1 MKLQITLTAKLC
13 HHVLFATQHTGLH
26 NQIVHN
32 GISSLGN
39 KCVVPENI
47 HTPPTED
54 SLICTPPPP
63 LIFRSKGVLEVRPY
77 PQEFPEFLN
86 GDFFMSKWFWYFKKT
101 ECEY

>member
-1 MKLQITLTAKLC
+1 MKLQMTWTAKLR

-54 SLICTPPPP
+54 SLICTPPPQP
-63 LIFRSKGVLEVRPY
+63 PGFSVPRGS
-77 PQEFPEFLN
+77 
-86 GDFFMSKWFWYFKKT
+86 
-101 ECEY
+101 

>member
-1 MKLQITLTAKLC
+1 MKLQMTWTAKLP

-54 SLICTPPPP
+54 SLICTPPPR
-63 LIFRSKGVLEVRPY
+63 IFHSKGVLDDPPPPRN
-77 PQEFPEFLN
+77 FLN
-86 GDFFMSKWFWYFKKT
+86 FYTGTSSCQSGFGILKKT